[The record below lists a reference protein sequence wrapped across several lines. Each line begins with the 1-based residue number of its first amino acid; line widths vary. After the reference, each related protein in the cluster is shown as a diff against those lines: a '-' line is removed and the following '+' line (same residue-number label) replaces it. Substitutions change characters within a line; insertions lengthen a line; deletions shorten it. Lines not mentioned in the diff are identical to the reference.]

1 MGVRV
6 KVGDITAIGDVEV
19 IVNAA
24 NGKGP
29 MGRGVAGAIGFAGGP
44 ELRNAVRRICESNG
58 GYKEGEC
65 YISPPGQLADKKIK
79 AVYHAVTME
88 YPGSPTSL
96 HIVGQAMRETLNKA
110 VLNGVKSI
118 AFPGLGTGV
127 GQLSPKA
134 VASIMVSIAESYAD
148 RINITIIDLDKEFI
162 EFAKQARQTEA

>member
-1 MGVRV
+1 MSVRV
-6 KVGDITAIGDVEV
+6 KVGDITAMGDVEV

-29 MGRGVAGAIGFAGGP
+29 MGRGVAGAIGHAGGL
-44 ELRNAVRRICESNG
+44 ELRNAVRRICESG
-58 GYKEGEC
+58 SYKEGDC
-65 YISPPGQLADKKIK
+65 YVSPSGDLADKGIK

-96 HIVGQAMRETLNKA
+96 HTVGQAMRNTLNQA
-110 VLNGVKSI
+110 VRDGVKSI

-127 GQLSPKA
+127 GQLSPRQ

-148 RINITIIDLDKEFI
+148 KIKITIIDTDKEFI
-162 EFAKQARQTEA
+162 ELAKQARNAEA